1 MMNLMTLMTDKKA
14 QAQVGELFANLQYLK
29 EMLERQK
36 RIEEQLLEIKVIV
49 NQIMMERHAG
59 VL

>member
-1 MMNLMTLMTDKKA
+1 MNLMSLMTDKKA
-14 QAQVGELFANLQYLK
+14 QAQVAELFANLQYLK

-36 RIEEQLLEIKVIV
+36 QIEEQLTRIEVTV
-49 NQIMMERHAG
+49 NQMMHEKHTG

>member
-1 MMNLMTLMTDKKA
+1 MNLMSLMTDKKA
-14 QAQVGELFANLQYLK
+14 QAHVAELFANLQYLK

-36 RIEEQLLEIKVIV
+36 QIEEQLTRIEVTV
-49 NQIMMERHAG
+49 NQMILEKHAG

>member
-1 MMNLMTLMTDKKA
+1 MNLMSLMTDKKA
-14 QAQVGELFANLQYLK
+14 QAQVAELFSNLNYLK

-36 RIEEQLLEIKVIV
+36 KIEEQLTRIEVSV
-49 NQIMMERHAG
+49 NQLMLEKHAG